1 MAVTNQK
8 PNGAALFIP
17 GSVLKREISSVVY
30 LICFFLCRRLGYEER
45 DSGTPH
51 PYPSSQA
58 IGQNCPLKS
67 ENKSM
72 NCVPASVFHLVLL
85 AISVL
90 GTGSCLTWGPAT
102 TCLNQLGVSFGNPI
116 IMGLAGSYALLT
128 NSMG

>member
-90 GTGSCLTWGPAT
+90 GTLVSPAD
-102 TCLNQLGVSFGNPI
+102 LLPPVLISWVYLLEIQL
-116 IMGLAGSYALLT
+116 
-128 NSMG
+128 